1 MNQQKPTQCDQ
12 VLAYIETHGAITQL
26 DAEKFG
32 CRRLASR
39 VCDLKKQGYGIIS
52 RLVDV
57 QCSDGRIVKVA
68 RYEMGVT
75 A

>member
-1 MNQQKPTQCDQ
+1 MKQHKLTQCEM
-12 VLAYIETHGAITQL
+12 VLAYIANNGHITQL
-26 DAEKFG
+26 DAETFG

-39 VCDLKKQGYGIIS
+39 VHDLKKQWYDIIS

-68 RYEMGVT
+68 RYEMGVM

>member
-1 MNQQKPTQCDQ
+1 MKTMTQCEMI
-12 VLAYIETHGAITQL
+12 LAFMANHGSITQL

-39 VCDLKKQGYGIIS
+39 ICDLKKQGYGIIS

-57 QCSDGRIVKVA
+57 QCKDGRIVKVA

>member
-1 MNQQKPTQCDQ
+1 MKTMTQCEMI
-12 VLAYIETHGAITQL
+12 LAFMANHGSITQL

-68 RYEMGVT
+68 RYEMG
-75 A
+75 

>member
-1 MNQQKPTQCDQ
+1 MKTMTQCDQ
-12 VLAYIETHGAITQL
+12 VLDYIERHGSITQL
-26 DAEKFG
+26 DAETFG

-39 VCDLKKQGYGIIS
+39 ICDLKHDGYPII
-52 RLVDV
+52 RQMVDV
-57 QCSDGRIVKVA
+57 TCKDGRIVKVA